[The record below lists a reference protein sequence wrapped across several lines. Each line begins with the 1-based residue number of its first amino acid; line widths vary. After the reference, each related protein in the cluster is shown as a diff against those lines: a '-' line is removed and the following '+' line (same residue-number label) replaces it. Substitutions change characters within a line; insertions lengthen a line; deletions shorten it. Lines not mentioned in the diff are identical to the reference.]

1 MVLEQLHL
9 TEKTPN
15 KLNRNLSMKYLKK
28 INIVF
33 LVLLLITVKINGQN
47 IKDDLVRVAQKMAQN
62 NFKMNVQMK
71 MVHWEESLPSTISKG
86 IVKRKGN
93 NYYTDFDNQINLIND
108 KYTVIVAKE
117 DKQIIYTEVSN
128 ADNTANPNEKIT
140 SLPENE
146 EFYKNA
152 KLLKSDKSGNIY
164 EIKKPQ
170 FGMVKMV
177 IHISKDDVLKE
188 VVYHYEKNEHLPI
201 KEITITYSNV
211 VFNPAFSSTEFSE
224 KFFLKK
230 VNGKVVLT
238 EAYSDYK
245 LINPAQQQN

>member
-1 MVLEQLHL
+1 
-9 TEKTPN
+9 
-15 KLNRNLSMKYLKK
+15 MKYLKK

-33 LVLLLITVKINGQN
+33 LLLLLITVKINGQN
-47 IKDDLVRVAQKMAQN
+47 IKDDLVKVSQKMAQN

-71 MVHWEESLPSTISKG
+71 MVHWEEALPSVTSKG

-93 NYYTDFDNQINLIND
+93 NYYTDFDNQINLVNE

-128 ADNTANPNEKIT
+128 AENTANPNENFM

-146 EFYKNA
+146 EVYKSA
-152 KLLKSDKSGNIY
+152 KLIKADNSGNVY
-164 EIKKPQ
+164 EITKPQ

-177 IHISKDDVLKE
+177 IHISKDDVLRE
-188 VVYHYEKNEHLPI
+188 VVYHYEKNEHSPI

-224 KFFLKK
+224 KIFLKK

-245 LINPAQQQN
+245 IINPAQQQN